1 MQHFECGKLLGTKLA
16 DSIRASGR
24 TCRADRP
31 DTRLQPDRTRIV
43 RKFLPGRRRPHT
55 NAKTSEAWGTA
66 MPGNTFFEASG
77 RRSVAKGLAG
87 LAFGSGALASR
98 RAVGQNKQAP
108 QLRRETM
115 AKTPAPPREIQTL
128 IDNHINGFNS
138 HDTKLYLSVFGDTA
152 IIIDGIAPY
161 RWLNPNAPA
170 NWLADVEKWRKN
182 VGVSAEHLSYEM
194 GFWNMEGSDAYA
206 VIAGTL
212 MVTIKGQTTN
222 RTGTLAFTFS
232 KHGEEWKIDA
242 QAWGRTS

>member
-1 MQHFECGKLLGTKLA
+1 
-16 DSIRASGR
+16 
-24 TCRADRP
+24 
-31 DTRLQPDRTRIV
+31 
-43 RKFLPGRRRPHT
+43 
-55 NAKTSEAWGTA
+55 
-66 MPGNTFFEASG
+66 
-77 RRSVAKGLAG
+77 
-87 LAFGSGALASR
+87 
-98 RAVGQNKQAP
+98 
-108 QLRRETM
+108 M

-138 HDTKLYLSVFGDTA
+138 HDTKLFLSVFGDTA

-206 VIAGTL
+206 VIEGTL